1 MSQARPKSTSHS
13 KESGVPSG
21 FDKFDKVLTSFKKL
35 SGWAVGAGSAPF
47 VGALA
52 SLAPP
57 PWPKQITGITG
68 VMDLVVLVLVFQLFV
83 SAGRKLVNRM
93 MVLSALILVFA
104 VLAYLFVFT
113 RYTFLVPAS
122 GTREVKGFVCTD
134 NARLVYGEHC
144 QDNADEILASMEY
157 KAELLW
163 QKWSIDRMTLLLAAL
178 WLLFFGALSA
188 VLGLFIVFQQ
198 GQPADSTTPNNVATN
213 R

>member
-1 MSQARPKSTSHS
+1 M
-13 KESGVPSG
+13 PSG
-21 FDKFDKVLTSFKKL
+21 FDKFDKVLTSFGKL
-35 SGWAVGAGSAPF
+35 SVWAVGAGSAPF

-57 PWPKQITGITG
+57 PWTKQITGITA
-68 VMDLVVLVLVFQLFV
+68 VLDLVVLVLVFQLFV
-83 SAGRKLVNRM
+83 SASRKLVNRS
-93 MVLSALILVFA
+93 MVLSALILAFA
-104 VLAYLFVFT
+104 VFAYLFAFT

-122 GTREVKGFVCTD
+122 ATREVKGFVCTD

-144 QDNADEILASMEY
+144 QDNADEILPSMEY

-163 QKWSIDRMTLLLAAL
+163 QKWSIDRMTLILAAL
-178 WLLFFGALSA
+178 WLLSFGALSA

-198 GQPADSTTPNNVATN
+198 GQPADDTTPDKVATN